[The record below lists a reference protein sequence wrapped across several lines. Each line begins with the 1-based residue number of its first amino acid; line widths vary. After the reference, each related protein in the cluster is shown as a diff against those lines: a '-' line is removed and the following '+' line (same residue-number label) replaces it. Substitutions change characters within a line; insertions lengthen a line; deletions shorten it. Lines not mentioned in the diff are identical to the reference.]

1 MEYNVSVV
9 GFGDN
14 VVDIY
19 THSNKQYPGGNCVNF
34 AVYAKM
40 FGAKRSA
47 YMGYFGSDDIAE
59 FVISVLNELGNA
71 DHVIE
76 ALHNEKIET
85 VKCKKISGENG
96 YSRCK
101 LENGDR
107 VFLDYNE
114 GGVRS
119 RHIYELDE
127 FDIEYLKQFDL
138 VHCGNYCYMES
149 QLPKIKEANI
159 PLSFD
164 FSDDS
169 TEEYYMQIAPLVTY
183 AFCSYDGTDEEVKK
197 HLKKVS
203 DLGPEIVCAS
213 RGAKG
218 CMLYCNGK
226 YYEQKAVPIEK
237 VVDTMGAGDSLI
249 TTFMVGYTDARKK
262 GISQDEAIVSSIAE
276 AAKFAAEICQID
288 GAFGYGREILMDK
301 LKN

>member
-47 YMGYFGSDDIAE
+47 YMGYFGTD
-59 FVISVLNELGNA
+59 VNA

-101 LENGDR
+101 LEHGDR

>member
-47 YMGYFGSDDIAE
+47 YMGYFGTD
-59 FVISVLNELGNA
+59 VNA

-127 FDIEYLKQFDL
+127 FDIEYLKQFNL

>member
-14 VVDIY
+14 VVDSY

-47 YMGYFGSDDIAE
+47 YMGYFGTD
-59 FVISVLNELGNA
+59 VNA

>member
-47 YMGYFGSDDIAE
+47 YMGYFGTD
-59 FVISVLNELGNA
+59 VNA

-262 GISQDEAIVSSIAE
+262 GISQDEAIVASIAE

-288 GAFGYGREILMDK
+288 GAFGYGREIIMDK

>member
-47 YMGYFGSDDIAE
+47 YMGYFGTD
-59 FVISVLNELGNA
+59 VNA

-276 AAKFAAEICQID
+276 AAKFAAEICQIE

>member
-47 YMGYFGSDDIAE
+47 YMGYFGTD
-59 FVISVLNELGNA
+59 VNA

-127 FDIEYLKQFDL
+127 FDIEYLRQFDL

>member
-47 YMGYFGSDDIAE
+47 YMGYFGTD
-59 FVISVLNELGNA
+59 VNA

-127 FDIEYLKQFDL
+127 FDIEYLKQFDM

>member
-47 YMGYFGSDDIAE
+47 YMGYFGTD
-59 FVISVLNELGNA
+59 VNA
-71 DHVIE
+71 DNVIE

>member
-47 YMGYFGSDDIAE
+47 YMGYFGTD
-59 FVISVLNELGNA
+59 VNA

-183 AFCSYDGTDEEVKK
+183 AFCSYDGTDEQVKK

-262 GISQDEAIVSSIAE
+262 GISQDEAIVASIAE

>member
-47 YMGYFGSDDIAE
+47 YMGYFGTD
-59 FVISVLNELGNA
+59 VNA

-249 TTFMVGYTDARKK
+249 TTFMFGYTDARKK

>member
-47 YMGYFGSDDIAE
+47 YMGYFGTD
-59 FVISVLNELGNA
+59 VNA

-138 VHCGNYCYMES
+138 VHCGNYYMES

>member
-47 YMGYFGSDDIAE
+47 YMGYFGTD
-59 FVISVLNELGNA
+59 VNA

-226 YYEQKAVPIEK
+226 YYEQNAVPIEK

>member
-47 YMGYFGSDDIAE
+47 YMGYFGTD
-59 FVISVLNELGNA
+59 VNA

-114 GGVRS
+114 GGVR
-119 RHIYELDE
+119 RRLIYELDE

>member
-47 YMGYFGSDDIAE
+47 YMGYFGTD
-59 FVISVLNELGNA
+59 VNA

-262 GISQDEAIVSSIAE
+262 GISQDEAIVASIAG

>member
-47 YMGYFGSDDIAE
+47 YMGYFGTD
-59 FVISVLNELGNA
+59 VNA

-226 YYEQKAVPIEK
+226 YYDQKAVPIEK

>member
-47 YMGYFGSDDIAE
+47 YMGYFGTD
-59 FVISVLNELGNA
+59 VNA

-288 GAFGYGREILMDK
+288 GAFG
-301 LKN
+301 

>member
-47 YMGYFGSDDIAE
+47 YMGYFGTD
-59 FVISVLNELGNA
+59 VNA

-85 VKCKKISGENG
+85 VKCKILAGENG

>member
-47 YMGYFGSDDIAE
+47 YMGYFGTD
-59 FVISVLNELGNA
+59 VNA

-138 VHCGNYCYMES
+138 VRCGNYCYMES

-262 GISQDEAIVSSIAE
+262 GISQDEAIVASIAE

>member
-47 YMGYFGSDDIAE
+47 YMGYFGTD
-59 FVISVLNELGNA
+59 VNA

-213 RGAKG
+213 SGAKG

>member
-47 YMGYFGSDDIAE
+47 YMGYFGTDI
-59 FVISVLNELGNA
+59 NA

-213 RGAKG
+213 RSAKG

-262 GISQDEAIVSSIAE
+262 GISQDEAIVASIAE

>member
-47 YMGYFGSDDIAE
+47 YMGYFGTD
-59 FVISVLNELGNA
+59 VNA

-203 DLGPEIVCAS
+203 DLGPKIVCAS

>member
-47 YMGYFGSDDIAE
+47 YMGYFGTD
-59 FVISVLNELGNA
+59 VNA

-262 GISQDEAIVSSIAE
+262 GISQDEAIVSSIPE

>member
-47 YMGYFGSDDIAE
+47 YMGYFGTD
-59 FVISVLNELGNA
+59 VNA

-76 ALHNEKIET
+76 ALHNEKIEN

>member
-47 YMGYFGSDDIAE
+47 YMGYFGTD
-59 FVISVLNELGNA
+59 VNA

-114 GGVRS
+114 GGVRR

>member
-47 YMGYFGSDDIAE
+47 YMGYFGTD
-59 FVISVLNELGNA
+59 VNA

-276 AAKFAAEICQID
+276 ASKFAAEMCQID
-288 GAFGYGREILMDK
+288 GAVGYGREILMDK

>member
-47 YMGYFGSDDIAE
+47 YMGYFGTD
-59 FVISVLNELGNA
+59 VNA

-183 AFCSYDGTDEEVKK
+183 AFCHMTEQMKEVKK
-197 HLKKVS
+197 AFEKTFQISDRKLYALPAVQRVVCYTVMESIMSRRLFRLKK
-203 DLGPEIVCAS
+203 L
-213 RGAKG
+213 
-218 CMLYCNGK
+218 
-226 YYEQKAVPIEK
+226 
-237 VVDTMGAGDSLI
+237 
-249 TTFMVGYTDARKK
+249 
-262 GISQDEAIVSSIAE
+262 
-276 AAKFAAEICQID
+276 
-288 GAFGYGREILMDK
+288 
-301 LKN
+301 

>member
-47 YMGYFGSDDIAE
+47 YMGYFGTD
-59 FVISVLNELGNA
+59 VNA

-262 GISQDEAIVSSIAE
+262 SISQDEAIVSSIAE

>member
-47 YMGYFGSDDIAE
+47 YMGYFGTD
-59 FVISVLNELGNA
+59 VNA

-203 DLGPEIVCAS
+203 DLEPEIVCAS

>member
-47 YMGYFGSDDIAE
+47 YMGYFGTD
-59 FVISVLNELGNA
+59 VNA

-262 GISQDEAIVSSIAE
+262 GISQNEAIVSSIAE

>member
-47 YMGYFGSDDIAE
+47 YMGYFGTD
-59 FVISVLNELGNA
+59 VNA

-107 VFLDYNE
+107 VFLDYIE

>member
-47 YMGYFGSDDIAE
+47 YMGYFGTD
-59 FVISVLNELGNA
+59 VNA

-237 VVDTMGAGDSLI
+237 VEDTMGAGDSLI

>member
-47 YMGYFGSDDIAE
+47 YMGYFGTD
-59 FVISVLNELGNA
+59 VNA

-262 GISQDEAIVSSIAE
+262 GISQDEAIVASIAE

-301 LKN
+301 LKKYLRRILN

>member
-47 YMGYFGSDDIAE
+47 YMGYFGTD
-59 FVISVLNELGNA
+59 VNA

-76 ALHNEKIET
+76 ALHSEKIET

>member
-47 YMGYFGSDDIAE
+47 YMGYFGTD
-59 FVISVLNELGNA
+59 VNA

-197 HLKKVS
+197 QLKKVS

>member
-47 YMGYFGSDDIAE
+47 YMGYFGTD
-59 FVISVLNELGNA
+59 VNA

-119 RHIYELDE
+119 RQIYELDE

>member
-47 YMGYFGSDDIAE
+47 YMGYFGTD
-59 FVISVLNELGNA
+59 VNA

-237 VVDTMGAGDSLI
+237 VVDTMGVGDSLI

-262 GISQDEAIVSSIAE
+262 GISQDEAIVASIAE

>member
-47 YMGYFGSDDIAE
+47 YMGYFGTD
-59 FVISVLNELGNA
+59 VNA

-183 AFCSYDGTDEEVKK
+183 AFCSYDVTDEEVKK